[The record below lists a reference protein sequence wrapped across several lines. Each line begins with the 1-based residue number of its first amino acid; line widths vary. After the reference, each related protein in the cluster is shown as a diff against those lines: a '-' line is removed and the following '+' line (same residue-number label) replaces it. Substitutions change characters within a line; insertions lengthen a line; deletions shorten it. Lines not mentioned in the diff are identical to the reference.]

1 MYSIVDMGSAE
12 DRGEGRYVGALLDR
26 LRPARRGPGEGAL
39 AQALRSIQLHGFR
52 HWFARERDAFVQTA
66 KAAFAAGAAWELATT
81 VFHVD
86 KPVLASVA
94 ALVTVQ
100 VTVYQSIWR
109 AVQYSAGIVAGMV
122 GAMAIGATLGINIF
136 TLSLIVVVGLVLGRT
151 LRLGTQ
157 VNQVAITGLLVLS
170 FGHSYGLDRVFDSVI
185 GAAIGVIVNGVIA
198 PPAFSRTAAKELAD
212 LADDLSTLT
221 SRVAKA
227 LRGQWTHE
235 QAQDWLSRSRELSG
249 DARAARKIAQQ
260 AEEAVKFHPRR
271 NVHMTEVHRVD
282 EAAIA
287 LDHVSTQLNSL
298 MRGLSDL
305 SSDSSPVPE
314 NLREVPEE
322 MALLLDD
329 TAKALSLFGRLQV
342 PDKASTHVYDEL
354 SELIKRSKPH
364 AREAAQAMHPDED
377 APTLVWSVYG
387 ALIDD
392 ARRMLRELDPDDG
405 PHREGIP
412 AMLRA
417 YSVHPAR

>member
-1 MYSIVDMGSAE
+1 MGSGQ

-26 LRPARRGPGEGAL
+26 FRLSGSAPEGGAL
-39 AQALRSIQLHGFR
+39 AQALRSIHLHGFR
-52 HWFARERDAFVQTA
+52 HWFVRERDAFTQTA
-66 KAAFAAGAAWELATT
+66 KAAFASGAAWAIATG

-122 GAMAIGATLGINIF
+122 GAMAIGAWLGINF
-136 TLSLIVVVGLVLGRT
+136 LTLSLIVVLGLVLGRT

-170 FGHSYGLDRVFDSVI
+170 FGHSYGFVRVVDSVI
-185 GAAIGVIVNGVIA
+185 GAAIGVAVNAVIA
-198 PPAFSRTAAKELAD
+198 PPGFSRTAAKELAD
-212 LADDLSTLT
+212 LADDLATLT
-221 SRVAKA
+221 TRVAKA
-227 LRGQWTHE
+227 IRGQWTHE

-260 AEEAVKFHPRR
+260 AEEAVRFHPRR
-271 NVHMTEVHRVD
+271 NTHLTEVHRVD

-298 MRGLSDL
+298 MRGFSDMN
-305 SSDSSPVPE
+305 SEFSPVPE
-314 NLREVPEE
+314 KLREVPEE
-322 MALLLDD
+322 MAKLLDD
-329 TAKALSLFGRLQV
+329 TAKALSAFGRLQL
-342 PDKASTHVYDEL
+342 PDKASPRVYDEL

-364 AREAAQAMHPDED
+364 ARAAAQAMQPDDD

-387 ALIDD
+387 ALLDD
-392 ARRMLRELDPDDG
+392 ARRMLRELDPDEG

>member
-1 MYSIVDMGSAE
+1 MGSAE
-12 DRGEGRYVGALLDR
+12 DRGEGRYVAALLDR
-26 LRPARRGPGEGAL
+26 FRLGWAAEDGAL
-39 AQALRSIQLHGFR
+39 AQARRSIHLHGFR
-52 HWFARERDAFVQTA
+52 HWFVRERDAFTQTA
-66 KAAFAAGAAWELATT
+66 KAALASAAAWAIATE
-81 VFHVD
+81 VFRVD

-122 GAMAIGATLGINIF
+122 GALALGASLGINIV
-136 TLSLIVVVGLVLGRT
+136 TLSLIVVLGLVLGRT

-170 FGHSYGLDRVFDSVI
+170 FGSSYGFVRVLDSVI
-185 GAAIGVIVNGVIA
+185 GAAVGVTVNAVIA

-212 LADDLSTLT
+212 LADDLATLT
-221 SRVAKA
+221 ARVAKA
-227 LRGQWTHE
+227 VRGEWTHE
-235 QAQDWLSRSRELSG
+235 QAMDWLARSRELSG
-249 DARAARKIAQQ
+249 NARSARKIAQQ

-271 NVHMTEVHRVD
+271 SVHMTEVHRVD
-282 EAAIA
+282 EAAVA

-298 MRGLSDL
+298 MRGLADMRSDA
-305 SSDSSPVPE
+305 SPVPE
-314 NLREVPEE
+314 EMREVPEQ

-329 TAKALSLFGRLQV
+329 TAKALSAFGRLQV
-342 PDKASTHVYDEL
+342 LDKASTRVYEEL

-364 AREAAQAMHPDED
+364 ARDAAQAMHPDED

-387 ALIDD
+387 SLLDD

-412 AMLRA
+412 ALLRA

>member
-1 MYSIVDMGSAE
+1 MSSQ

-26 LRPARRGPGEGAL
+26 FRLDGAGGEGGVGGAL
-39 AQALRSIQLHGFR
+39 AQARRSIRLHGFR
-52 HWFARERDAFVQTA
+52 HWFIRERDAFVQTA
-66 KAAFAAGAAWELATT
+66 KAAVAAGAAWAIAAG

-86 KPVLASVA
+86 KPVIASVA
-94 ALVTVQ
+94 ALITVQ

-122 GAMAIGATLGINIF
+122 GAIAIGAGLGINIL
-136 TLSLIVVVGLVLGRT
+136 TISLIVVLGLVLGRT

-170 FGHSYGLDRVFDSVI
+170 FGHSYGFVRVLDSVI
-185 GAAIGVIVNGVIA
+185 GAAVGVTVNAVIA

-212 LADDLSTLT
+212 LADDLAALT
-221 SRVAKA
+221 AKVAKGV
-227 LRGQWTHE
+227 RGEWTHE
-235 QAQDWLSRSRELSG
+235 QAQGWLKRSRELSSN
-249 DARAARKIAQQ
+249 AKAARKVAQQ

-271 NVHMTEVHRVD
+271 NAHLTEVHRVD

-287 LDHVSTQLNSL
+287 LDHVATQLNSL
-298 MRGLSDL
+298 MRGLSDMN
-305 SSDSSPVPE
+305 SEFSPVPE
-314 NLREVPEE
+314 ELRDVPEE

-329 TAKALSLFGRLQV
+329 TSKALSAFGRLQV
-342 PDKASTHVYDEL
+342 PDKASPRVYEEL
-354 SELIKRSKPH
+354 SSLIKRAKPH
-364 AREAAQAMHPDED
+364 AREAAQAMQPDED

-387 ALIDD
+387 ALLDD

-405 PHREGIP
+405 PHRDGLP

>member
-1 MYSIVDMGSAE
+1 MSSE
-12 DRGEGRYVGALLDR
+12 DRGEGRYVEALLDR
-26 LRPARRGPGEGAL
+26 FRLGEAGEGGAL
-39 AQALRSIQLHGFR
+39 AQARRSIHLHGFR
-52 HWFARERDAFVQTA
+52 HWFVRERDAFVQTA
-66 KAAFAAGAAWELATT
+66 KAAVASAAAWAIAAG

-94 ALVTVQ
+94 ALITVQ

-122 GAMAIGATLGINIF
+122 GAIAIGAGLGINIL
-136 TLSLIVVVGLVLGRT
+136 TISLIVVLGLVLGRT

-170 FGHSYGLDRVFDSVI
+170 FGNSYGFIRVFDSVI
-185 GAAIGVIVNGVIA
+185 GAVVGVTVNAVIA

-212 LADDLSTLT
+212 LADDLATHT
-221 SRVAKA
+221 ARVAKGV
-227 LRGQWTHE
+227 RGEWTHA
-235 QAQDWLSRSRELSG
+235 QAQSWLKRSRELSTN
-249 DARAARKIAQQ
+249 ARAARKIAQQ

-287 LDHVSTQLNSL
+287 LDHVATQLNSL
-298 MRGLSDL
+298 MRGLADMSAEF
-305 SSDSSPVPE
+305 SPVPE
-314 NLREVPEE
+314 KLREMPEE

-329 TAKALSLFGRLQV
+329 TSKALSAFGRLQV
-342 PDKASTHVYDEL
+342 PDKASTRVYDEL
-354 SELIKRSKPH
+354 SGLIKRSKPH
-364 AREAAQAMHPDED
+364 AREAAQAMYPDDD

-387 ALIDD
+387 ALLDD

>member
-1 MYSIVDMGSAE
+1 MGSAE

-26 LRPARRGPGEGAL
+26 FRLGWGGPEGGAL
-39 AQALRSIQLHGFR
+39 AQARRAIRLHGFR
-52 HWFARERDAFVQTA
+52 HWFVRERDAFAQTA
-66 KAAFAAGAAWELATT
+66 KAAFASGAAWEIATQ
-81 VFHVD
+81 VFHVNR
-86 KPVLASVA
+86 PVLASVA

-122 GAMAIGATLGINIF
+122 GAIAVGATLGINIV

-170 FGHSYGLDRVFDSVI
+170 FGNSYGFARVIDSVI
-185 GAAIGVIVNGVIA
+185 GAVVGVTVNAAIA

-212 LADDLSTLT
+212 LADDLATHT

-227 LRGQWTHE
+227 IRGPWTHE
-235 QAQDWLSRSRELSG
+235 QARDWLARSRELSG
-249 DARAARKIAQQ
+249 NARATRKIAQQ

-298 MRGLSDL
+298 MRGLSDM
-305 SSDSSPVPE
+305 SSEFSPVPE
-314 NLREVPEE
+314 ELREVPEE

-329 TAKALSLFGRLQV
+329 TAKALSAFGRLQV
-342 PDKASTHVYDEL
+342 PDKASTRVYEEL
-354 SELIKRSKPH
+354 SGLIKRSKPH
-364 AREAAQAMHPDED
+364 AREAAQAMHPDDD

-387 ALIDD
+387 ALLDD

-417 YSVHPAR
+417 YSVHPSR